1 MNRKPI
7 LVAIFWALLGCLA
20 AQPWAGDSISLKQL
34 QNLAQQRALQ
44 VVAAKTDWEIASLD
58 EQRLRADLLPRLD
71 LLANLPNFFKSYS
84 ETVQPDGTIA
94 FRPISIN
101 NSFAQLQ
108 LSQTLAATGGTFF
121 VRSNLQRFDD
131 LENDFTSYN
140 GIPVR
145 IGWLQPI
152 FGYNGWKWQKRILPA
167 RSQEL
172 EARHQAARYDAAFT
186 ATQLFF
192 QLLRAD
198 QEKRI
203 AQNNQAA
210 GDRLFR
216 IAQERYELG
225 KINKGD
231 LLQIELD
238 RAAAA
243 QDLIRSERDLGQAT
257 AAIYQLLGWA
267 FNEGSPLLIPKTPTV
282 EQHFSI
288 EAGEALQRS
297 LSQRPELK
305 TNQRLLLEIQSERER
320 VSRELGPQL
329 QLQASL
335 GLVRSDVAVEKI
347 YSDPQTEQILSLNL
361 QVPILDWGSR
371 KKALAQIDR
380 RSELLEENNQRGL
393 LGLENNLRLAI
404 HQWNQLGEELA
415 LAQKIRSL
423 AEERFQ
429 ISSESYVLGSIPLTE
444 LTLAQ
449 QNRDQLNRAYLAS
462 LQNYWITLADIQRMT
477 LDKL

>member
-7 LVAIFWALLGCLA
+7 IIAIFWALLGCLS
-20 AQPWAGDSISLKQL
+20 AQPLVGDSISLAQL
-34 QNLAQQRALQ
+34 QNLAQQGALQ
-44 VVAAKTDWEIASLD
+44 VLRAQTDWEIAGLD
-58 EQRLRADLLPRLD
+58 EEQLRASLLPRLD
-71 LLANLPNFFKSYS
+71 LSANLPNFFKSFS

-108 LSQTLAATGGTFF
+108 VSQPLAATGGTFF

-131 LENDFTSYN
+131 LENDFTNYN
-140 GIPVR
+140 GIPIRV
-145 IGWLQPI
+145 GWLQPI
-152 FGYNGWKWQKRILPA
+152 FGYNDWKWQKRILPA

-172 EARHQAARYDAAFT
+172 EASYQAARYEAAFT

-192 QLLRAD
+192 QLLFAD

-203 AQNNQAA
+203 ALNNQAA
-210 GDRLFR
+210 GDRLLR

-225 KINKGD
+225 KINRGD

-243 QDLIRSERDLGQAT
+243 QALIRAERDVGQAT

-267 FNEGSPLLIPKTPTV
+267 FNEGSSLLIPKIPKV
-282 EQHFSI
+282 VQHATI
-288 EAGEALQRS
+288 EAQEALQRS
-297 LSQRPELK
+297 LSRRPELK

-320 VSRELGPQL
+320 ISRELGPQL

-347 YSDPQTEQILSLNL
+347 YSDPQAEQILSLNL
-361 QVPILDWGSR
+361 QLPLLDWGSR
-371 KKALAQIDR
+371 KKAIAQVDHRSKLLAE
-380 RSELLEENNQRGL
+380 SNQRSQM
-393 LGLENNLRLAI
+393 ELASTLYLAVS
-404 HQWNQLGEELA
+404 QWNQLGEEIQLA
-415 LAQKIRSL
+415 ERIRQL

-462 LQNYWITLADIQRMT
+462 LQNYWLTLADIQRMT
-477 LDKL
+477 LD